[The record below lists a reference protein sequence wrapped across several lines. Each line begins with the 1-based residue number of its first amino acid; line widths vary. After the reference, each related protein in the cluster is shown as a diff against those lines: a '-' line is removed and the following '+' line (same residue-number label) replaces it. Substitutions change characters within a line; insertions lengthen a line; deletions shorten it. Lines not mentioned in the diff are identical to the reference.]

1 MIQEILKK
9 IGFNDKEIEIYLEA
23 LRLGRST
30 PTRISKNTGINRT
43 TVYSVAKSLLRKGVL
58 TEDIGQK
65 YIYLVALPPE
75 QLSSLLEKKKR
86 AIKEEEGLINQAI
99 DELAKLPTNDQ
110 YSIPKIRFVEESD
123 LEDYLYRKTDD
134 WNLSCTKFNSTWWG
148 FQDHTFVDHYKKWI
162 DDYWNKIPSSRNIS
176 LKMFSNPSETE
187 KMMVEKNIVS
197 REINF
202 WGTGKN
208 FTSSF
213 WIIGD
218 YIVMIY
224 TQNRPFYLIEI
235 YNPVMAH
242 NLREVFKNLW
252 EEIKKNNLS
261 FS

>member
-1 MIQEILKK
+1 MIQETLKK
-9 IGFNDKEIEIYLEA
+9 IGFNEKEAEIYLEA

-30 PTRISKNTGINRT
+30 PTRIAKNTGINRT
-43 TVYSVAKSLLRKGVL
+43 TVYSVAKNLIQKGVL

-65 YIYLVALPPE
+65 YIYLIALPPE
-75 QLSSLLEKKKR
+75 QLHGLLEKKKR
-86 AIKEEEGLINQAI
+86 AIKEEEKLIDQAM
-99 DELAKLPTNDQ
+99 DELSRLSANTQ
-110 YSIPKIRFVEESD
+110 FSVPKIRFIEESG
-123 LEDYLYRKTDD
+123 LEDYLYKRTDE
-134 WNLSCTKFNSTWWG
+134 WNGSAMRFDKTWWG
-148 FQDHTFVDHYKKWI
+148 FQDHTLVDHYGKWI
-162 DDYWNKIPSSRNIS
+162 DAFWNRTPSSRDIS
-176 LKMFSNPSETE
+176 LKMFSNQSEIE
-187 KMMVEKNIVS
+187 KKMVEKNITR

-252 EEIKKNNLS
+252 EEIKTK
-261 FS
+261 

>member
-9 IGFNDKEIEIYLEA
+9 IGFNDKEVEIYLEA

-30 PTRISKNTGINRT
+30 PVRIAKNTGINRT
-43 TVYSVAKSLLRKGVL
+43 TVYSVAKSLIQKGVL
-58 TEDIGQK
+58 IGDIGQK

-75 QLSSLLEKKKR
+75 QLTNMLEKKKQSL
-86 AIKEEEGLINQAI
+86 KEEEKLITQAME
-99 DELAKLPTNDQ
+99 ELSKLPTNQQ
-110 YSIPKIRFVEESD
+110 YAMPKIRFIEEAD
-123 LEDYLYRKTDD
+123 LEDYLYKQTND
-134 WNLSCTKFNSTWWG
+134 WNKSAKKYDSTWWG
-148 FQDHTFVDHYKKWI
+148 FQDHTLVAHYKKWI
-162 DDYWNKIPSSRNIS
+162 DAFWLKTPSTQNIQ
-176 LKMFSNPSETE
+176 LKMFSNASEIE
-187 KMMVEKNIVS
+187 KKMVEKKIAQ

-218 YIVMIY
+218 YIIMIY

-242 NLREVFKNLW
+242 NLREVFSNLW
-252 EEIKKNNLS
+252 SEIKKK
-261 FS
+261 

>member
-30 PTRISKNTGINRT
+30 PTRIAKNTGINRT
-43 TVYSVAKSLLRKGVL
+43 TVYSVAKNLVQKGVL
-58 TEDIGQK
+58 TEDVGQK

-75 QLSSLLEKKKR
+75 QLSLMLEKKKR
-86 AIKEEEGLINQAI
+86 ALREEESLINKAI
-99 DELAKLPTNDQ
+99 SELEALPSGIQ
-110 YSIPKIRFVEESD
+110 FSLPKIRFIEESA
-123 LEDYLYRKTDD
+123 LEDYLYQRTDE
-134 WNLSCTKFNSTWWG
+134 WNSNGAKVDKTWWG

-162 DDYWNKIPSSRNIS
+162 EDYWTKHASSQNIHV
-176 LKMFSNPSETE
+176 KVFSNESETE
-187 KMMVEKNIVS
+187 KKMAEKQIAR

-208 FTSSF
+208 FTSSL
-213 WIIGD
+213 WITGD
-218 YIVMIY
+218 YIIMIY
-224 TQNRPFYLIEI
+224 TRNRPFYLIEI

-252 EEIKKNNLS
+252 EEIRKK
-261 FS
+261 